1 MNKAGERLI
10 NGLAK
15 ENPTFVLM
23 LGMCPT
29 LAVTTS
35 AMNGL
40 GMGLTTMVVLALS
53 NLMISLL
60 RKIIPNRVRIP
71 AFIVI
76 IASFVT
82 AVQLLLEGYLPDLN
96 KSLGVY
102 IPLIVVNCIILGRA
116 ESYAYSNPPVPSLFD
131 GIGMGLG
138 FTVALTCIGAV
149 RELLGAGELFGASV
163 MPASFVPIRI
173 FGQAPGAFFVLA
185 ALVAIQN
192 LVKESLKKR
201 GKPYE
206 KIGSGCSED
215 CMNCSDTGCTR
226 RFYDNTEE
234 EKAPSVTLKA
244 AVAPKEEGEIQKD
257 DGEIQK
263 EDGGNSMDDGENS
276 KDDGENSK
284 DDGQSPKVD
293 GEISRDN
300 GVTSR
305 NEVKEG
311 NKERKDR
318 KGKDANER
326 GITDEKTVKKR
337 KSSNRN
343 DQNDV
348 KNKAAE
354 KAEKPDDSTVTDE
367 DSSYTRD
374 KNAIDRKSVNRKSED
389 RKSANRKSADLKS
402 EDRKPQDRK
411 PQDRKPQDQ
420 KTEDQKPVGQDRGT
434 QAENTKTS
442 AGKKASSNSKR
453 SNKKQKNN
461 ASENKSNATD
471 ATKKTKIIIP
481 IEEDE
486 DVEILDLGEEE

>member
-60 RKIIPNRVRIP
+60 RKLIPNRVRIP

-82 AVQLLLEGYLPDLN
+82 MVQLLLEGYLSTLN

-116 ESYAYSNPPVPSLFD
+116 ESYAYSNPPIPSLFD
-131 GIGMGLG
+131 GIGMGMG

-163 MPASFVPIRI
+163 MPASYVPIRI

-226 RFYDNTEE
+226 RFYDNTGE
-234 EKAPSVTLKA
+234 EKTPDTVSE
-244 AVAPKEEGEIQKD
+244 AVVISEE
-257 DGEIQK
+257 DGESPKDEDQENKDTKADKDSNMIPDRNATEKRKNSKKKNQEDVKDKTIRNDVKADGSTVPEENSSVARDKNTEEQK
-263 EDGGNSMDDGENS
+263 PEEQKPEEQDREAQTENSNADGGN
-276 KDDGENSK
+276 
-284 DDGQSPKVD
+284 
-293 GEISRDN
+293 
-300 GVTSR
+300 
-305 NEVKEG
+305 
-311 NKERKDR
+311 
-318 KGKDANER
+318 
-326 GITDEKTVKKR
+326 KT
-337 KSSNRN
+337 
-343 DQNDV
+343 
-348 KNKAAE
+348 
-354 KAEKPDDSTVTDE
+354 
-367 DSSYTRD
+367 
-374 KNAIDRKSVNRKSED
+374 
-389 RKSANRKSADLKS
+389 SANRKKS
-402 EDRKPQDRK
+402 KK
-411 PQDRKPQDQ
+411 K
-420 KTEDQKPVGQDRGT
+420 
-434 QAENTKTS
+434 
-442 AGKKASSNSKR
+442 KKASGSAENSTDGTKETPD
-453 SNKKQKNN
+453 
-461 ASENKSNATD
+461 AAEETKSF
-471 ATKKTKIIIP
+471 IP

-486 DVEILDLGEEE
+486 DLEILDLEGEE